1 MAEMTKEMYGA
12 IGRVGNKTYYQ
23 RMGKTIV
30 RTITKPKNPKTE
42 GQSLHRVLVKA
53 VNSSRRDRYLGMT
66 AAIPQV
72 PVPTAIFTAI

>member
-30 RTITKPKNPKTE
+30 RT
-42 GQSLHRVLVKA
+42 RVA
-53 VNSSRRDRYLGMT
+53 AGYAATASSY
-66 AAIPQV
+66 
-72 PVPTAIFTAI
+72 